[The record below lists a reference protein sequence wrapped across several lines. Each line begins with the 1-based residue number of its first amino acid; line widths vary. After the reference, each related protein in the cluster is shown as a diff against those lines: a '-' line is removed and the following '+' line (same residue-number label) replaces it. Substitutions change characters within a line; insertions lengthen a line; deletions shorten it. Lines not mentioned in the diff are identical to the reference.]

1 MTENIQWHEGKV
13 NYADRCRLL
22 GQKGVVVWFTGL
34 SGSGKSTIA
43 VALEAAL
50 IQQGRAVYRLD
61 GDNIR
66 CGLNQDLG
74 FSADDRAENI
84 RRISEVANLFR
95 DAGII
100 TLACFISPL
109 KAMRQQAKQIIGADH
124 FIEIF
129 VKADLATCQQRDP
142 KGLYQKAANGEI
154 ANFTGISAP
163 YEEPDDPACVID
175 TARDTLDTCVH
186 QVMEVIRISRDE

>member
-13 NYADRCRLL
+13 NYTDRCRLL

-74 FSADDRAENI
+74 FSAEDRAENI

-109 KAMRQQAKQIIGADH
+109 KAMRQQAKQIIGPDH

-129 VKADLATCQQRDP
+129 VKADLATCQRRDP

-163 YEEPDDPACVID
+163 YEEPEAPDCVID
-175 TARDTLDTCVH
+175 TVRDNLDTCVH
-186 QVMEVIRISRDE
+186 RVTEVIKDK